1 MNSARR
7 LIESSSSFW
16 KELAP
21 MLPNY
26 VKHVNMGGYD
36 RYDPPI
42 RRDTNRARHFLINEL
57 AFKCFAS
64 GAAPSEPA
72 AETIYEGLQAKWR
85 TRLPSNTA
93 IEDSLSN
100 LERNELSELV
110 SRLAIYKRSIDDS
123 PAEFEKVVPA
133 FGRLENIEI
142 DILTDKSIFEVK
154 AGERP
159 FRSIDFRQLILAAAV
174 LKSPRP
180 KIVLINP
187 REGVIWT
194 DSLADFVETVCLR
207 SMSELVPEIHFYL
220 SDSGISA

>member
-7 LIESSSSFW
+7 LIESSSSLW
-16 KELAP
+16 RELAP

-36 RYDPPI
+36 RFDPPM
-42 RRDTNRARHFLINEL
+42 RRETDKARHFLINEM
-57 AFKCFAS
+57 AFKCFAGGITS
-64 GAAPSEPA
+64 TGVAAKA
-72 AETIYEGLQAKWR
+72 IYNGLQAKWSA
-85 TRLPSNTA
+85 RLPANLA
-93 IEDSLSN
+93 IRNALTE
-100 LERNELSELV
+100 LEAEELLELI
-110 SRLAIYKRSIDDS
+110 SRLVVYKRAIDSD

-133 FGRLENIEI
+133 FGRLENVEI
-142 DILTDKSIFEVK
+142 DILTSTSIFEVK

-174 LKSPRP
+174 LGSDQRKL
-180 KIVLINP
+180 VLLNP

-194 DSLADFVETVCLR
+194 ESLTDFIETVCLR
-207 SMSELVPEIHFYL
+207 SMSELMPEIYYYL